1 MDWQVVQAVAELVA
15 AGGVILSLVY
25 LSIQVRQNTQSIR
38 TAANQD
44 LMTAFND
51 VAAIAG
57 HGRHG
62 ARLYHALIRGT
73 WEELDPYEEDA
84 ASMLL
89 IQNVRVFE
97 QAFLQHRAGFLD
109 DDVWEGWERQMKLS
123 QGLPGVADG
132 WPAVRQFVNADF
144 AMLLDGFAEE
154 EPHAIARERTGS
166 GQRGDVIQRVE
177 VIEDDSAT

>member
-1 MDWQVVQAVAELVA
+1 MDWQAVQAVAELVA

-51 VAAIAG
+51 VAALAG
-57 HGRHG
+57 HSRHG
-62 ARLYHALIRGT
+62 ARIYHALLHAT

-84 ASMLL
+84 ARMLL

-97 QAFLQHRAGFLD
+97 QAFLQHRVGFLD
-109 DDVWEGWERQMKLS
+109 DDVWEGWEHQMKLS
-123 QGLPGVADG
+123 MALPGVSDG
-132 WPAVRQFVNADF
+132 WPAVRQFVNTDF
-144 AMLLDGFAEE
+144 AVLLDGFAEE
-154 EPHAIARERTGS
+154 GTHAIARHRADS
-166 GQRGDVIQRVE
+166 GERGDTILVQ
-177 VIEDDSAT
+177 